1 MIRRLAVGAA
11 LVVMAACALLSLV
24 VALPFL
30 AVGYVVDLLRV
41 RRPHPPVDPCAPWL
55 AAGLLSDWVPR
66 TPEEEFADEVE
77 AWLCAQTC
85 DREEF

>member
-1 MIRRLAVGAA
+1 MTAFAVVLVVGALAALVWLAVGSEWDRTDPVDEHWETVAA
-11 LVVMAACALLSLV
+11 L
-24 VALPFL
+24 L
-30 AVGYVVDLLRV
+30 APD
-41 RRPHPPVDPCAPWL
+41 HPD
-55 AAGLLSDWVPR
+55 LLSDWVPR